1 MRNKFGEEQI
11 LIRERPA
18 DTGRTAAPPRPQPA
32 PRAPKHG
39 LY

>member
-1 MRNKFGEEQI
+1 MRNKFDEEQI

-18 DTGRTAAPPRPQPA
+18 ESARTAAPPRPQPA
-32 PRAPKHG
+32 PRAIKHG